1 MFERD
6 PHKLFPHDYAMRLL
20 ILPFIPGWVSP
31 NSVTVIRM
39 ILIPVMFVLLLL
51 GNFAV
56 AVPLF
61 LFGAFTDIL
70 DGSLAR
76 VRKQITAWGTFYDPL
91 TDKMMIGSALLFLL
105 MHQLSLV
112 LGGLMVLVEILIAVG
127 GYVRRKQGVFVG
139 ANLLGKI
146 KMHFQVYGV
155 TLFLIGLWLHVMVLS
170 LVAVGIFVLSLFLA
184 VASLLTYGN

>member
-1 MFERD
+1 MSERD
-6 PHKLFPHDYAMRLL
+6 PHKLYPHDHAMRL
-20 ILPFIPGWVSP
+20 IVLPFIPKWVSP

-39 ILIPVMFVLLLL
+39 ILVPIMFAFLLL

-76 VRKQITAWGTFYDPL
+76 VRKQITSWGTFYDPL
-91 TDKMMIGSALLFLL
+91 TDKLMIGAALLFLL
-105 MHQLSLV
+105 MHQLSLL
-112 LGGLMVLVEILIAVG
+112 LGALMVLVELLIAIG
-127 GYVRRKQGVFVG
+127 GYFRRKRGTFVG
-139 ANLLGKI
+139 ANLLGKV

-155 TLFLIGLWLHVMVLS
+155 TLFLIGLWLHLSMLS
-170 LVAVGIFVLSLFLA
+170 LIAVGTFIFSLVLA